1 MTEFHMIQV
10 RCPRQLVEKFDQWI
24 AKEKTKSYGTMS
36 RSSVVSKLIADLVE
50 GEPTNEVGKPQ

>member
-1 MTEFHMIQV
+1 MTQFHMIQV
-10 RCPRQLVEKFDQWI
+10 RCPKDLVEKFDLWI

-50 GEPTNEVGKPQ
+50 KEPTNE